1 MFRLSWN
8 RRLTVAA
15 LTVALLAGG
24 ASITLSQSKKP
35 KEKEK
40 KPPNVT
46 EVRNLETQA
55 EKAKDDYVKGLAVV
69 AQGFE
74 EQGLT
79 DKLKST
85 LYDLLQVAP
94 ENEAARMKLKE
105 IEEAVYEE
113 NSLVVEVDATKGW
126 TMSVA
131 VAKDKPLR
139 LQAEGTLR
147 VLVNETVDPD
157 GLVSDDPLIHQIVG
171 IPTGALMG
179 VVRDPRN
186 APRDEKIS
194 PFTVGHELELS
205 PKSDGILFLKL
216 NLPANSQSKGKIRV
230 TISGNFQK
238 MSGPAGS

>member
-1 MFRLSWN
+1 MFRFSST
-8 RRLTVAA
+8 RRLVVAS

-24 ASITLSQSKKP
+24 ASISLSQSKKT

-40 KPPNVT
+40 KAPSAT

-74 EQGLT
+74 AQGLT
-79 DKLKST
+79 DKLKAT

-94 ENEAARMKLKE
+94 DYEPARLKLRE
-105 IEEAVYEE
+105 IEEAVFDE
-113 NSLVVEVDATKGW
+113 NTMLVEVDATKGW
-126 TMSVA
+126 TVSVA

-157 GLVSDDPLIHQIVG
+157 GLDSHDPLIHQIVG

-194 PFTVGHELELS
+194 PFTIGHELELS
-205 PKSDGILFLKL
+205 PKADGILFLKL

-238 MSGPAGS
+238 INSSGS

>member
-1 MFRLSWN
+1 MFRLLGN

-15 LTVALLAGG
+15 LAVSLLACG
-24 ASITLSQSKKP
+24 ASISLSQSKKP

-55 EKAKDDYVKGLAVV
+55 EKAKTDYVNGLITV
-69 AQGFE
+69 AEGFE
-74 EQGLT
+74 KQGLV
-79 DKLKST
+79 DKTKET
-85 LYDLLQVAP
+85 LRSILDVAP
-94 ENEAARMKLKE
+94 EYEAARIKLKA
-105 IEEAVYEE
+105 IEEAVFDE
-113 NSLVVEVDATKGW
+113 NSFEVDVDATKGW

-131 VAKDKPLR
+131 VTKDKPLR
-139 LQAEGTLR
+139 LLAEGTLR

-157 GLVSDDPLIHQIVG
+157 GLVSTDPLIHQITG

-186 APRDEKIS
+186 SKPNDKIN
-194 PFTVGHELELS
+194 PFIVGKEMEFS
-205 PKSDGILFLKL
+205 PKEDGILFLKL
-216 NLPANSQSKGKIRV
+216 NLPAGSQSKGKIRV

-238 MSGPAGS
+238 PAGTGS